1 MDHFNMKAL
10 LLTAVLLLIERI
22 EAQYTLKAQNNFPL
36 HHLVKK
42 SSMLKLAV
50 KKKLITRLTSSITD
64 LSVKMS

>member
-1 MDHFNMKAL
+1 MDHFNMKAH

-22 EAQYTLKAQNNFPL
+22 EAQYIPKVQNNFPL

-42 SSMLKLAV
+42 SSVLKLAV
-50 KKKLITRLTSSITD
+50 NKKLIIRLTSSITD